1 MKVFAVHTNRHTE
14 LLLLSAFWLVI
25 PFDVSE
31 SRSFL
36 PPPLL
41 GSAVSLHSYLEDP
54 LRNCKQE
61 VLLLLLKILIDTMQL
76 FL

>member
-14 LLLLSAFWLVI
+14 LLLLSAFWLAI

-41 GSAVSLHSYLEDP
+41 GSAVSLHSYL
-54 LRNCKQE
+54 
-61 VLLLLLKILIDTMQL
+61 
-76 FL
+76 